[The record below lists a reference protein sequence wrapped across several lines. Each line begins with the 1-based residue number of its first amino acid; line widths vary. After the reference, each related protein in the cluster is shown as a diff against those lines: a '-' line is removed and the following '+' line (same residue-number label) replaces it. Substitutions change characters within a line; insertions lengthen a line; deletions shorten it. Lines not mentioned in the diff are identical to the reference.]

1 MSNLAAPSLAHR
13 LVAEFV
19 GTGLLVTV
27 VVGSGIAGQRL
38 SPDDL
43 GLQLLYNSTATVFG
57 LAALILMFGPV
68 SGGHFN
74 PVVSAVHWLLARRSG
89 TGLSGGDVGSYT
101 VAQTVGAVGGA
112 VLANVMFDVPSALAT
127 KDRSDWRL
135 WVGEVVATAGLVV
148 LINALVRTGR
158 GAWGAPAVGAYIG
171 AAYWF
176 TSSTSFANPSVA
188 VGRMFSDTFA
198 GIAPSSVAG
207 FVVAQLVGGAVGL
220 GLVLVLYP
228 TQGRL
233 LVTEKPTILF
243 ACRANAGRSV
253 TGKVLAE
260 YYARGRADVFSAGS
274 EPGDHVHP
282 EVAAVLA
289 DLGLDASSETPKAFD
304 PDATYTAVITMGC
317 GEACPFYPGARY
329 EDWEL
334 DDPKGQDLPTVRRIV
349 ADIDGRVRLL
359 LGELLPELSLPPSV
373 FDQAAAR

>member
-57 LAALILMFGPV
+57 LATLILMFGPV

-112 VLANVMFDVPSALAT
+112 VLANVMFDVPSGLAT

-158 GAWGAPAVGAYIG
+158 GAWAAPAVGAYIG
-171 AAYWF
+171 ASYWF
-176 TSSTSFANPSVA
+176 TSSTSFANPSVT

-198 GIAPSSVAG
+198 GIAP
-207 FVVAQLVGGAVGL
+207 
-220 GLVLVLYP
+220 
-228 TQGRL
+228 
-233 LVTEKPTILF
+233 
-243 ACRANAGRSV
+243 
-253 TGKVLAE
+253 
-260 YYARGRADVFSAGS
+260 
-274 EPGDHVHP
+274 
-282 EVAAVLA
+282 
-289 DLGLDASSETPKAFD
+289 
-304 PDATYTAVITMGC
+304 
-317 GEACPFYPGARY
+317 
-329 EDWEL
+329 
-334 DDPKGQDLPTVRRIV
+334 
-349 ADIDGRVRLL
+349 
-359 LGELLPELSLPPSV
+359 
-373 FDQAAAR
+373 